1 MLFNTIN
8 YLIFFSLVFLV
19 YYICPQKIRYIWLL
33 AASYYFYM
41 NWNPFYVFLLF
52 GCTIITYLSARII
65 ESNRITSQRKI
76 VRTSTLSIC
85 IFVLLAILG
94 YFKYYDL
101 FLGYANRL
109 LGHFS
114 TVQLSRHFEVL
125 LPVGISFYIL
135 QSLGYVIDVYRGDV
149 PSEKNF
155 LRYALFVS
163 FFPQLVAGPIER
175 SKNLLS
181 QLSNP
186 SKLTWDSFRK
196 GVLLIFY
203 GVFCKVV
210 IADRIAIIVQTIYAD
225 TASYPGFYTLYA
237 AILFSFQIYC
247 DFYGYSTI
255 ARGSALLLGV
265 QLVDNF
271 NAPYYAQSVKEFWQR
286 WHISLSSWF
295 RDYLY
300 IPLGGNRKGLL
311 RRDLNLLFVFG
322 VSGLWHGASLSF
334 IIWGLL
340 NGIYQ
345 VISSAWNKILI
356 HLRKWICFNTSN
368 LTQGQNRFSSR
379 LLHRIFTFALITVTW
394 IFFAA
399 GSLEKSVQIFKDLIS
414 VNNWYVIF
422 DQSLYDLG
430 VNRQYTFVM
439 LLGILVLMS
448 VDYMKYKGKDVAS
461 LILTQGWWLRASIYV
476 ALIFTTMVFG
486 CYGAMYDI
494 QQFIYFQF

>member
-155 LRYALFVS
+155 LKYALFVA
-163 FFPQLVAGPIER
+163 FFPQLVP
-175 SKNLLS
+175 
-181 QLSNP
+181 
-186 SKLTWDSFRK
+186 
-196 GVLLIFY
+196 
-203 GVFCKVV
+203 
-210 IADRIAIIVQTIYAD
+210 
-225 TASYPGFYTLYA
+225 
-237 AILFSFQIYC
+237 
-247 DFYGYSTI
+247 
-255 ARGSALLLGV
+255 
-265 QLVDNF
+265 
-271 NAPYYAQSVKEFWQR
+271 
-286 WHISLSSWF
+286 
-295 RDYLY
+295 
-300 IPLGGNRKGLL
+300 
-311 RRDLNLLFVFG
+311 
-322 VSGLWHGASLSF
+322 
-334 IIWGLL
+334 
-340 NGIYQ
+340 
-345 VISSAWNKILI
+345 
-356 HLRKWICFNTSN
+356 
-368 LTQGQNRFSSR
+368 
-379 LLHRIFTFALITVTW
+379 
-394 IFFAA
+394 
-399 GSLEKSVQIFKDLIS
+399 
-414 VNNWYVIF
+414 
-422 DQSLYDLG
+422 
-430 VNRQYTFVM
+430 
-439 LLGILVLMS
+439 
-448 VDYMKYKGKDVAS
+448 
-461 LILTQGWWLRASIYV
+461 
-476 ALIFTTMVFG
+476 
-486 CYGAMYDI
+486 
-494 QQFIYFQF
+494 